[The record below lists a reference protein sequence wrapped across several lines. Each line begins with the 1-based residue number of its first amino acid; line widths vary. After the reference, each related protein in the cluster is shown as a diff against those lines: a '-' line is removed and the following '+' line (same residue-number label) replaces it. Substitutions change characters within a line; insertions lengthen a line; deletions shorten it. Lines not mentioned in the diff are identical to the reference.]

1 MLKMMKEREIP
12 PLLPR
17 EQMLSMMIENVYGN
31 IPQTPDDI
39 SFDVE
44 RDVISN
50 FCAGKAI
57 CNKVTAVCTLR
68 GKTFSFPFY
77 ATIPTNDKKHP
88 FFIHINFRPDVP
100 DRYMPTEEIIDNGF
114 AVLSFCYH
122 DVTRDIAD
130 FTNGVSGILF
140 PDGKREDTSPGKIAM
155 WAWAAHRVM
164 DYAETIDVLDKNTSC
179 VCGHS
184 RLGKTALL
192 TAATDERFKFAYS
205 NDSGCGGAAIT
216 RGKIGEH
223 ISDSISMFPYW
234 YCENYKK
241 YVNNEEAMPAD
252 QHFVTALIAPRF
264 VFIGSAEED
273 LWADPV
279 SEMLNCVAVSEVYE
293 KMGKKGFIAP
303 DRLPVPGDV
312 FETEC
317 EIVRVREPFY
327 FAKGT
332 GYVDGKK
339 CVTAEFSFAIT
350 SMEG

>member
-1 MLKMMKEREIP
+1 MLKALLKERNLP
-12 PLLPR
+12 PLTER
-17 EQMLSMMIENVYGN
+17 EKMLELIQREVYGYMPPLPDKLTWTVEEN
-31 IPQTPDDI
+31 TIP
-39 SFDVE
+39 
-44 RDVISN
+44 N
-50 FCAGKAI
+50 FCAGKAN
-57 CNKVTAVCTLR
+57 CDKVTLTSKI
-68 GKTFSFPFY
+68 GDKEFSFPVY
-77 ATIPTNDKKHP
+77 AVIPKGKKNIP

-122 DVTRDIAD
+122 DVTRDISD
-130 FTNGVSGILF
+130 FTNGFSGVLF
-140 PDGKREDTSPGKIAM
+140 PDGKRGDSDPGKIAL

-223 ISDSISMFPYW
+223 ISDSIDMFPYW

-241 YVNNEEAMPAD
+241 YVNNEDAMPTD

-303 DRLPVPGDV
+303 DRLPVAGDV
-312 FETEC
+312 FDEGT
-317 EIVRVREPFY
+317 VGYHLRSGLHYFSREDWIKLMGFVN
-327 FAKGT
+327 KHRE
-332 GYVDGKK
+332 V
-339 CVTAEFSFAIT
+339 
-350 SMEG
+350 

>member
-1 MLKMMKEREIP
+1 MLKELLKERNLP
-12 PLLPR
+12 PFAER
-17 EQMLSMMIENVYGN
+17 EEMLELIQREVYGYMPP
-31 IPQTPDDI
+31 IPDKLTWT
-39 SFDVE
+39 VE
-44 RDVISN
+44 KNTIPN
-50 FCAGKAI
+50 FCAGKAD
-57 CNKVTAVCTLR
+57 CDKVTLISKI
-68 GKTFSFPFY
+68 GDKEFSFPVY
-77 ATIPTNDKKHP
+77 AVIPKGKKNIP

-130 FTNGVSGILF
+130 FTNGFSGVLF

-164 DYAETIDVLDKNTSC
+164 DYAESIEVLDKNASC

-216 RGKIGEH
+216 RGKIGERV
-223 ISDSISMFPYW
+223 SDSVRVFPYW

-241 YVNNEEAMPAD
+241 YADNEDKMPAD

-279 SEMLNCVAVSEVYE
+279 SEMLNAVAVSEVYE

-312 FETEC
+312 FDEGT
-317 EIVRVREPFY
+317 IGYHLRHGLHYFSREDWLKLMGFVNKH
-327 FAKGT
+327 KG
-332 GYVDGKK
+332 V
-339 CVTAEFSFAIT
+339 E
-350 SMEG
+350 